1 MGLNLDE
8 QKAVDRFRSDVVEP
22 SMTKLVVLDFW
33 ATWCGP
39 CIASIPHT
47 NELMEKYGNKGVVI
61 IGVWEP
67 DLWIVTI
74 VILGIAILFVW
85 EEIKA
90 GGSHLENEPEHEN
103 KDD

>member
-1 MGLNLDE
+1 MLD
-8 QKAVDRFRSDVVEP
+8 KVFAAISMLGVVAF
-22 SMTKLVVLDFW
+22 M
-33 ATWCGP
+33 
-39 CIASIPHT
+39 
-47 NELMEKYGNKGVVI
+47 GVVI

-74 VILGIAILFVW
+74 LILGIAILFFW

-90 GGSHLENEPEHEN
+90 GGSHLENKPEHEN